1 MAGIRRRRIGA
12 RSVTLDLASVTL
24 LVRVG
29 RPGGQR
35 RDDQRGGNNDAINT
49 TKVFHIKNAGHVML
63 CCPSLYSTYHT
74 THAVATRGKVH
85 LPVAVQPVSTARTAT
100 TSRSTPRSVAPTPAH
115 GQGDTSHTRC
125 SPRGNCIAP
134 TSTNATQ
141 RAIGRQGVFGVCLPH
156 YRAHG
161 KTPKQTP

>member
-49 TKVFHIKNAGHVML
+49 TKVFHIKRRSCHVMYAL
-63 CCPSLYSTYHT
+63 LLSHLD
-74 THAVATRGKVH
+74 VRG
-85 LPVAVQPVSTARTAT
+85 
-100 TSRSTPRSVAPTPAH
+100 
-115 GQGDTSHTRC
+115 
-125 SPRGNCIAP
+125 
-134 TSTNATQ
+134 
-141 RAIGRQGVFGVCLPH
+141 
-156 YRAHG
+156 
-161 KTPKQTP
+161 